1 MLNYV
6 YWGNQPNNN
15 YRYGSAMTVRADQSV
30 HFVNRLMAPGKTLV
44 KWHSAGNYQA
54 QRVVP
59 QLPELLSKQTYQLKA
74 VMKVEP
80 AASVM
85 LKASFYDA
93 QGDVIKEFQAH
104 GTQLTVTCPLEVV
117 SYTVEL
123 INLGCWE
130 LDFKRLEIADQKI
143 DQQIT
148 VPPLINPIPGQPV
161 SVLLLE
167 TRRTSSEIDFN
178 ALAEQRIIS
187 NLLPV
192 VIPWQE
198 KNDAL
203 DLVKTRIKQAI
214 PDHGR
219 VNLIGTSSATNA
231 LVHQLIER
239 QPTWH
244 GFTLAPDELPIN
256 SQIERYQINYRGDAF
271 WQGVVRLPIMTILQ
285 ELRDKLGVAR
295 PK

>member
-30 HFVNRLMAPGKTLV
+30 YFVNRLMAPGKTLV

-59 QLPELLSKQTYQLKA
+59 QLPELLSNQTYQLKA
-74 VMKVEP
+74 VMNVEP
-80 AASVM
+80 AARVM

-117 SYTVEL
+117 GYTVEL

-130 LDFKRLEIADQKI
+130 LDFKRLEIADQGI
-143 DQQIT
+143 DQPIT
-148 VPPLINPIPGQPV
+148 VPMLINPIPGQPV

-167 TRRTSSEIDFN
+167 TRRTSSGIDFN
-178 ALAEQRIIS
+178 DLAEQRIIS

-192 VIPWQE
+192 MIPWQE

-214 PDHGR
+214 PDYGR
-219 VNLIGTSSATNA
+219 VNLIGTSPATNA

-256 SQIERYQINYRGDAF
+256 PQIERYQINYRGDAF
-271 WQGVVRLPIMTILQ
+271 WQGAVRLPIMTILQ

>member
-6 YWGNQPNNN
+6 YWGNQSNNN

-54 QRVVP
+54 QRIVS
-59 QLPELLSKQTYQLKA
+59 QLPELLSNQTYQIKA

-80 AASVM
+80 AARVM

-104 GTQLTVTCPLEVV
+104 GTQLTVICPLEVV

-130 LDFKRLEIADQKI
+130 LDFKRLEIAGQGI
-143 DQQIT
+143 DQPIT
-148 VPPLINPIPGQPV
+148 VPSLIKPIPGQPV

-167 TRRTSSEIDFN
+167 TRRTSSGIDCN
-178 ALAEQRIIS
+178 VLAEQHIIS

-198 KNDAL
+198 RNDAL
-203 DLVKTRIKQAI
+203 DLVKARINQAI
-214 PDHGR
+214 PDYGW
-219 VNLIGTSSATNA
+219 VNLIGTSPATNA
-231 LVHQLIER
+231 LVHQLIDW
-239 QPTWH
+239 QPIWH

-256 SQIERYQINYRGDAF
+256 PRIERYQISYRGDAF
-271 WQGVVRLPIMTILQ
+271 WQGAVRLPIMMILQ
-285 ELRDKLGVAR
+285 ELRDRLGVAR

>member
-54 QRVVP
+54 QRIVS
-59 QLPELLSKQTYQLKA
+59 QLPELLSNQTYQIKA
-74 VMKVEP
+74 VMKVGP
-80 AASVM
+80 AARVM

-104 GTQLTVTCPLEVV
+104 GTQLTVICPLEVV

-130 LDFKRLEIADQKI
+130 LDFKRLEIADQGI

-148 VPPLINPIPGQPV
+148 VPPLIKPILGQPV

-167 TRRTSSEIDFN
+167 TRRTSSGIDFN
-178 ALAEQRIIS
+178 VLADIP

-192 VIPWQE
+192 VIPWQDR
-198 KNDAL
+198 NDAL
-203 DLVKTRIKQAI
+203 DLAKARINQAI

-219 VNLIGTSSATNA
+219 VNLIGTSPATNA
-231 LVHQLIER
+231 LVHQPIDW

-256 SQIERYQINYRGDAF
+256 PRIERYQISYRGDAF
-271 WQGVVRLPIMTILQ
+271 WQGAVRLPIMMILQ
-285 ELRDKLGVAR
+285 ELRDRLGVAR

>member
-59 QLPELLSKQTYQLKA
+59 QLPELLSNQTYQIKA

-80 AASVM
+80 AARVM

-104 GTQLTVTCPLEVV
+104 GTQLTVICPLEVV

-130 LDFKRLEIADQKI
+130 LDFKRLEIADQEI
-143 DQQIT
+143 NQQIT
-148 VPPLINPIPGQPV
+148 VPQLINPIPGQPV

-167 TRRTSSEIDFN
+167 TRRTSSGIDFN
-178 ALAEQRIIS
+178 ALAEQHIIS

-198 KNDAL
+198 RNDAL
-203 DLVKTRIKQAI
+203 NLAKARINQAI
-214 PDHGR
+214 PDYGR
-219 VNLIGTSSATNA
+219 VNLIGTSIATNA
-231 LVHQLIER
+231 LVHQLIDW

-244 GFTLAPDELPIN
+244 GFTLAPDELSIN
-256 SQIERYQINYRGDAF
+256 PSIERYQISYRGDAF
-271 WQGVVRLPIMTILQ
+271 WQGAVRLPIMMILQ
-285 ELRDKLGVAR
+285 ELRDRLGVAR

>member
-1 MLNYV
+1 MLNYI

-30 HFVNRLMAPGKTLV
+30 QFVNRLMAPGKTLV

-59 QLPELLSKQTYQLKA
+59 QLPELLSKQAYQFKA
-74 VMKVEP
+74 VMKVKP
-80 AASVM
+80 AARVM
-85 LKASFYDA
+85 LRASFYDA

-104 GTQLTVTCPLEVV
+104 GDQLTVTCPLEVV

-130 LDFKRLEIADQKI
+130 LDFKRLEISDQGTEQNI
-143 DQQIT
+143 MLPT
-148 VPPLINPIPGQPV
+148 LSNPILGQPV

-167 TRRTSSEIDFN
+167 TRRTSSGIDYN
-178 ALAEQRIIS
+178 ALAKQRFVP

-198 KNDAL
+198 RNDAV
-203 DLVKTRIKQAI
+203 DWAKMRIEQAI

-219 VNLIGTSSATNA
+219 VNLIGTSPATNA
-231 LVHQLIER
+231 LVHQLIE
-239 QPTWH
+239 QQSAWN

-256 SQIERYQINYRGDAF
+256 PRIERYQISYRGDAF
-271 WQGVVRLPIMTILQ
+271 WQSAVRLPIMMILQ
-285 ELRDKLGVAR
+285 ELRDRLGVAQ

>member
-54 QRVVP
+54 QRIVS
-59 QLPELLSKQTYQLKA
+59 QLPELLSNQTYQIKA
-74 VMKVEP
+74 VMKVGP
-80 AASVM
+80 AARVM

-93 QGDVIKEFQAH
+93 QGDVIKEFQTY
-104 GTQLTVTCPLEVV
+104 GTQLTVICPLEVV
-117 SYTVEL
+117 SYAVEL

-130 LDFKRLEIADQKI
+130 LDFKRLEIADQGI

-148 VPPLINPIPGQPV
+148 VPPLIKPIPGQPV

-167 TRRTSSEIDFN
+167 TRRTSSGIDCK
-178 ALAEQRIIS
+178 ALTEQHIIS

-192 VIPWQE
+192 VIPWQDR
-198 KNDAL
+198 NDAL
-203 DLVKTRIKQAI
+203 DLVKARINQAI
-214 PDHGR
+214 LDHGW
-219 VNLIGTSSATNA
+219 VNLIGTSMPWCTS
-231 LVHQLIER
+231 
-239 QPTWH
+239 
-244 GFTLAPDELPIN
+244 
-256 SQIERYQINYRGDAF
+256 
-271 WQGVVRLPIMTILQ
+271 
-285 ELRDKLGVAR
+285 
-295 PK
+295 

>member
-54 QRVVP
+54 QRIVS
-59 QLPELLSKQTYQLKA
+59 QLPELLSNQTYQIKA
-74 VMKVEP
+74 VMKVGP
-80 AASVM
+80 AARVM

-93 QGDVIKEFQAH
+93 QGAVIKEFQAH
-104 GTQLTVTCPLEVV
+104 GTQLTVICPLEVV

-130 LDFKRLEIADQKI
+130 LDFKRLEIADQGI

-148 VPPLINPIPGQPV
+148 VPPLIKPIPGQPV

-167 TRRTSSEIDFN
+167 TRRTSSGIDFN
-178 ALAEQRIIS
+178 VLA
-187 NLLPV
+187 
-192 VIPWQE
+192 
-198 KNDAL
+198 D
-203 DLVKTRIKQAI
+203 
-214 PDHGR
+214 
-219 VNLIGTSSATNA
+219 
-231 LVHQLIER
+231 
-239 QPTWH
+239 
-244 GFTLAPDELPIN
+244 
-256 SQIERYQINYRGDAF
+256 
-271 WQGVVRLPIMTILQ
+271 
-285 ELRDKLGVAR
+285 
-295 PK
+295 